1 MILINKQIKSFFNKK
16 ILYILSFAIACTTST
31 SVKSNPLDYKI
42 WVAAESHE
50 SFPNANYISNYG
62 IRSAGFQAKKDIN
75 KNISSQIAIN
85 ILSNNKIAID
95 ESFLEVKN
103 GNALF
108 GFGKINRNWSFSPNT
123 SLILSK
129 NARPAESIYFALGK
143 KNKPSDQLILR
154 KIPWSF
160 EIFNSS
166 LSTSQK
172 IKNPMMLGMRAV
184 IEPVHNLKFE
194 FIKTSQWGGD
204 QQNNNSSSLFAAL
217 LGNTNDSKHSD
228 INQLA
233 GFGLSFLSKVE
244 KIPLR
249 FYAQFVGED
258 EAGSLP
264 SCYMSLVGSEMEFQE
279 KKLFSKIG
287 LEFIDTRID
296 TSSHGYCGPNT
307 AYNNGKYSYD
317 NHGRVLGDKID
328 TEGKSINLWATVKIS
343 EITSINYSIM
353 NVTINDANWNN
364 HRLSSSKT
372 DGWLANIEAL
382 WKINDINIRGNI
394 NYQNFSLDTAGF
406 KEGISLKI
414 NTEYIF

>member
-1 MILINKQIKSFFNKK
+1 
-16 ILYILSFAIACTTST
+16 
-31 SVKSNPLDYKI
+31 
-42 WVAAESHE
+42 
-50 SFPNANYISNYG
+50 
-62 IRSAGFQAKKDIN
+62 
-75 KNISSQIAIN
+75 
-85 ILSNNKIAID
+85 
-95 ESFLEVKN
+95 
-103 GNALF
+103 
-108 GFGKINRNWSFSPNT
+108 
-123 SLILSK
+123 
-129 NARPAESIYFALGK
+129 
-143 KNKPSDQLILR
+143 
-154 KIPWSF
+154 
-160 EIFNSS
+160 
-166 LSTSQK
+166 
-172 IKNPMMLGMRAV
+172 
-184 IEPVHNLKFE
+184 
-194 FIKTSQWGGD
+194 
-204 QQNNNSSSLFAAL
+204 
-217 LGNTNDSKHSD
+217 
-228 INQLA
+228 
-233 GFGLSFLSKVE
+233 
-244 KIPLR
+244 
-249 FYAQFVGED
+249 
-258 EAGSLP
+258 
-264 SCYMSLVGSEMEFQE
+264 MEFQE